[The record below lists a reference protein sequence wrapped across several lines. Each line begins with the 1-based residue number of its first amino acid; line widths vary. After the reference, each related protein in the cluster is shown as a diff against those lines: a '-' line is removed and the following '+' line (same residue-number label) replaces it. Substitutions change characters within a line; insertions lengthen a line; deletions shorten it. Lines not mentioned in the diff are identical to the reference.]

1 MKEIIVRNDDLVIDI
16 DGIKLNKTQLKRI
29 LTENVVM
36 KRQLDFVQNE
46 ISAICG
52 GSNE

>member
-36 KRQLDFVQNE
+36 KRQLAFVQTS
-46 ISAICG
+46 IADICG
-52 GSNE
+52 DAE